1 MAPTRFSS
9 SGASLSSPFASRGP
23 RACRWRASCSRAP
36 RPRRR
41 AARVSRAGTTNPQGV
56 PRVAGQSR
64 LPDGWWFS
72 TGKCPIERRTA
83 EAVARTRAVVRNPMY
98 RSVKAST
105 DEGWDLDLSSP
116 NRCRRSEATA
126 LSGGRRLGCSS
137 GRARGAPLGGEL
149 PDSFPGSGVL
159 ARNVSLAPPFHS
171 EGSPDEVW
179 TGAPSIELC
188 KKWRFIF
195 DCLRKVARSFPK
207 YR

>member
-137 GRARGAPLGGEL
+137 GRARGAPLGG
-149 PDSFPGSGVL
+149 SYRIRSRGVGSWLGTS
-159 ARNVSLAPPFHS
+159 RSPPL
-171 EGSPDEVW
+171 
-179 TGAPSIELC
+179 SIPRGRRTRYGLEPPL
-188 KKWRFIF
+188 
-195 DCLRKVARSFPK
+195 
-207 YR
+207 